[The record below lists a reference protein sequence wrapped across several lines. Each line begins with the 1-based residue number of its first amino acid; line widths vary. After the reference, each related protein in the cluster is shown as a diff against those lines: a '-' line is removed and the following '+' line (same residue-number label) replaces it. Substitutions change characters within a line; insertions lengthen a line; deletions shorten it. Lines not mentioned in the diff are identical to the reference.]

1 MPSVTTMVFIDQTGK
16 RDNMELI
23 SKEAYIAR
31 QEGRYD
37 DAVRI
42 LTGLFDQ
49 IDSGAL
55 EIVGNHF
62 ITMFEW
68 SLLVEEYPP
77 ARQALASI
85 RDEQVRRL
93 RDGQVKFGRLH
104 EKWPSPSRFNV
115 IVEMD
120 DILNDMRSTYELFV
134 HLTSFLPSLAKREA
148 HIALPAIIAAG
159 DFALA
164 DTYLDDP
171 MDRLRELNRMA
182 NELPLNQPLHGA
194 PRLGAEFSNFMG
206 DVRMRAAILDGL
218 GRSGE
223 AELLRNGAL
232 AGLAN
237 DEMRELGV
245 AELTVPG
252 SINRE
257 LTSRQIELEEAADK
271 STAAQPQRSAP
282 S

>member
-1 MPSVTTMVFIDQTGK
+1 
-16 RDNMELI
+16 MEFI
-23 SKEAYIAR
+23 SKESFIAR

-42 LTGLFDQ
+42 LTALFDQ

-55 EIVGNHF
+55 AIVGNHF

-68 SLLVEEYPP
+68 SLLVDEYSP

-93 RDGQVKFGRLH
+93 RDGQVKFGH
-104 EKWPSPSRFNV
+104 PHKQWPSPSRFNV
-115 IVEMD
+115 IVEMN
-120 DILNDMRSTYELFV
+120 DILNDERSTYELFV
-134 HLTSFLPSLAKREA
+134 HLTSFLPSLANREA

-164 DTYLDDP
+164 DAYLDDP
-171 MDRLRELNRMA
+171 MDRLPELNRMA
-182 NELPLNQPLHGA
+182 GELSLYQPLHRA

-206 DVRMRAAILDGL
+206 DVRMRAAILEGL
-218 GRSGE
+218 GRCGE
-223 AELLRNGAL
+223 AELLRKDAL

-237 DEMRELGV
+237 NEMRELGI
-245 AELTVPG
+245 AEIAMPG

-257 LTSRQIELEEAADK
+257 LTSRQMGLEDAAD
-271 STAAQPQRSAP
+271 TTTTAQPRRSGPAQP
-282 S
+282 G